1 MYCNPTIFS
10 ERILTNRLSFAY
22 NDADIIFEGVFPGL
36 GGSQPI
42 MDDSDSSDTNTV
54 PLSISQFGLND
65 TVFTY
70 VRYNLRL

>member
-1 MYCNPTIFS
+1 
-10 ERILTNRLSFAY
+10 
-22 NDADIIFEGVFPGL
+22 
-36 GGSQPI
+36 